1 MPVAAFTSP
10 CGYSGKFFAC
20 LPSSLIKLAFL
31 FIGARRGTQHP
42 PRRGTKLHSRVKLAG
57 TGATAVA
64 ALALGCISGCA
75 GQPSYASSGLE
86 KQVSNGERIS
96 AATRAHAS
104 QQPVGAAAAPAPANV
119 RQKIAGSQV
128 TAIGD
133 SVMAASAMALE
144 KTLPGI
150 YIDAVPSRQMPAGL
164 AVVRHLA
171 AAGRLRPVLVMALGT
186 NYIVTTKQL
195 NSLLRIIGPQR
206 RLVLVNTYVPDQ
218 WSKQVNATDAGFI
231 RVHPNVV
238 LADWYDTIKNHLRLL
253 WPDHIHPQMPG
264 TSVYARLVYRAV
276 QATRNVAVGLPARG
290 I

>member
-1 MPVAAFTSP
+1 QVGVSVY
-10 CGYSGKFFAC
+10 GQ
-20 LPSSLIKLAFL
+20 
-31 FIGARRGTQHP
+31 GARTTAP
-42 PRRGTKLHSRVKLAG
+42 TEKGTKLPSRIKL
-57 TGATAVA
+57 TGIGVSALA
-64 ALALGCISGCA
+64 ALTLACTSGCA
-75 GQPSYASSGLE
+75 AKPSYASSGLA

-96 AATRAHAS
+96 AATRAQAS

-119 RQKIAGSQV
+119 RRKIAGSQV

-133 SVMAASAMALE
+133 SVMAACAMALE
-144 KTLPGI
+144 KALPGI

-164 AVVRHLA
+164 AAVRHLA
-171 AAGRLRPVLVMALGT
+171 VTGKLRPILVMALGT

-195 NSLLRIIGPQR
+195 NQLLRIIGPQR

-276 QATRNVAVGLPARG
+276 QTTRNVSVGLPARG